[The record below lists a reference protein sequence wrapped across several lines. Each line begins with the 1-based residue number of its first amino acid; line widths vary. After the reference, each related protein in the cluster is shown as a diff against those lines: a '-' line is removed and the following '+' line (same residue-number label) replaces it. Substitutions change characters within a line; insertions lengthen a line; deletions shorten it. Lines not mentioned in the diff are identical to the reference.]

1 MMNRLSITITLLGI
15 LGATSVAAQVDDET
29 IARAVLPLPESLR
42 ADARVYAYDES
53 GARQVLREGSKA
65 VECKIKDE
73 NQHTWCY
80 PVSSAARRDYS
91 AKLAAG
97 GLEGEELQVAMAAAE
112 AVGKVDPMPPGSML
126 YRLDESDGGIRLLW
140 AVLLPNTMAADL
152 GISTAGRFQSSVKGM
167 GTPWM
172 MREGTPGAHLM
183 IPVNSTDLSNQG
195 GADEALDPGT
205 FHPFIRATLPL
216 PRDLRRETTVVSY
229 DPETGERSILREGS
243 NTLVCLPRDS
253 ETGFTRCSHKENL
266 AELDLRRKL
275 QADGRSD
282 EDIDAAVLAAV
293 VSGTVAARKFG
304 GLAYR
309 YYEGDDRL
317 KLLWVLRLPGVTSAE
332 TGMPTVADREGLGT
346 GKGTP
351 WLMREGTPRAHLM
364 IPINGTEISNM
375 Y

>member
-1 MMNRLSITITLLGI
+1 MTNNIAVTFALLSVLA
-15 LGATSVAAQVDDET
+15 ATSVAAQVDDET

-42 ADARVYAYDES
+42 AGAGVYAYDES
-53 GARQVLREGSKA
+53 GARQVLREGSNA
-65 VECKIKDE
+65 VECKVKDE

-97 GLEGEELQVAMAAAE
+97 GLEDEELQVAVAAAE
-112 AVGKVDPMPPGSML
+112 AEGKIDPMPPGSML

-172 MREGTPGAHLM
+172 MREGTPSAHLM
-183 IPVNSTDLSNQG
+183 IPVNGTDLSNQG
-195 GADEALDPGT
+195 GAKEAFDPSEI
-205 FHPFIRATLPL
+205 HPYIRATLPL
-216 PRDLRRETTVVSY
+216 PRDLRREATVVSY
-229 DPETGERSILREGS
+229 DPESGDRSILRKGS
-243 NTLVCLPRDS
+243 NTLVCLPRDA
-253 ETGFTRCSHKENL
+253 ETGFTRCSHEENL
-266 AELDLRRKL
+266 VETDLRMQLRAEGKTN
-275 QADGRSD
+275 
-282 EDIDAAVLAAV
+282 EEVNVAVLAAV
-293 VSGTVAARKFG
+293 ESGAIPPRTFG

-317 KLLWVLRLPGVTSAE
+317 KLLWVLRLPGVTAAQ
-332 TGMPTVADREGLGT
+332 TGMPSTPERENLGT

-364 IPINGTEISNM
+364 IPINGTELSNM